1 MKRIF
6 VWSRALCV
14 CVVGWILCQT
24 RCGSP
29 HTTDVSFRVVV
40 FVVPF
45 SMECSTVDGQLTMV
59 LVGLEL
65 WLVVVGS
72 EVATVALSLSLVYVW
87 QHTQTRCF
95 PPFCCCFF
103 SRPCRVVVDGHFFF
117 SSSHPN
123 TPFQPLEWYRCF
135 GSLDGGAVVNRTHFF
150 ICCRHNN
157 AAPPHNFSGNFE
169 RFWKARDKTHGHCIG
184 WSVCFLQRSKKA
196 AVSM

>member
-72 EVATVALSLSLVYVW
+72 EVATVALSLSCVCMYGNTHKHVVSL
-87 QHTQTRCF
+87 
-95 PPFCCCFF
+95 PFCCCFF
-103 SRPCRVVVDGHFFF
+103 SRPCRVVMDGHFFF
-117 SSSHPN
+117 F
-123 TPFQPLEWYRCF
+123 PFTSQHTFSTVRM
-135 GSLDGGAVVNRTHFF
+135 GSLFRLVGWRCRCEPRAFF
-150 ICCRHNN
+150 HLLP
-157 AAPPHNFSGNFE
+157 AQ
-169 RFWKARDKTHGHCIG
+169 
-184 WSVCFLQRSKKA
+184 QRGS
-196 AVSM
+196 SPQLLG